1 MKENVSSAFLVQR
14 KEELEKKIEKRSSLK
29 KQYCVINTSWK
40 VYRMYKEIIRFLDD
54 PESEWEYNSERA
66 NHAIEFIE
74 NYCKHSKGKMGG
86 QPFILELWQK
96 ALVAATF
103 GIVHK

>member
-1 MKENVSSAFLVQR
+1 MSPTARRIMYDLDFNPIIKYFLWIQRNRNKVSNKV
-14 KEELEKKIEKRSSLK
+14 
-29 KQYCVINTSWK
+29 YK
-40 VYRMYKEIIRFLDD
+40 VYRELVRIINDRKSIWKYDA
-54 PESEWEYNSERA
+54 RKA

-96 ALVAATF
+96 ALV
-103 GIVHK
+103 VYL